1 MLKQAFACQSFKLCT
16 CFAVVGKRMNGDAA
30 ARCEFAEYFD
40 VFRLHQGDEV
50 FHDNVDAVF
59 MEVAVVAEAE
69 EIEFQGFAFHHFDM
83 GDVADVDGGK
93 VGLAG
98 HRAEAGELGADEF
111 DEIVVVWMFVVERF
125 QNFRRVFAR
134 VLGFLVAQKG
144 DALQLFVVA
153 GHEVSLVF

>member
-1 MLKQAFACQSFKLCT
+1 
-16 CFAVVGKRMNGDAA
+16 
-30 ARCEFAEYFD
+30 
-40 VFRLHQGDEV
+40 
-50 FHDNVDAVF
+50 
-59 MEVAVVAEAE
+59 
-69 EIEFQGFAFHHFDM
+69 M

-98 HRAEAGELGADEF
+98 HWAEAGELGADEF
-111 DEIVVVWMFVVERF
+111 DEIVVVGVFVVERF

>member
-1 MLKQAFACQSFKLCT
+1 
-16 CFAVVGKRMNGDAA
+16 
-30 ARCEFAEYFD
+30 
-40 VFRLHQGDEV
+40 
-50 FHDNVDAVF
+50 
-59 MEVAVVAEAE
+59 
-69 EIEFQGFAFHHFDM
+69 M

-98 HRAEAGELGADEF
+98 HRAETGELGADEF
-111 DEIVVVWMFVVERF
+111 DEIVVVGVFVVERF

-144 DALQLFVVA
+144 DTLQLFVVA

>member
-1 MLKQAFACQSFKLCT
+1 
-16 CFAVVGKRMNGDAA
+16 MNGDAA

-40 VFRLHQGDEV
+40 VFRIHQGDEV
-50 FHDNVDAVF
+50 FHDDVDAVF

-111 DEIVVVWMFVVERF
+111 DEIVVVGMFVVERF

>member
-1 MLKQAFACQSFKLCT
+1 MI
-16 CFAVVGKRMNGDAA
+16 CFPP
-30 ARCEFAEYFD
+30 F
-40 VFRLHQGDEV
+40 L
-50 FHDNVDAVF
+50 
-59 MEVAVVAEAE
+59 
-69 EIEFQGFAFHHFDM
+69 IW

-134 VLGFLVAQKG
+134 VLGFLVAKR
-144 DALQLFVVA
+144 
-153 GHEVSLVF
+153 EMPCSSSLLRDMRFP